1 MAMKTEKGQTAL
13 ELATEFIEGLKK
25 VKSGSE
31 DMNKLFDA
39 FLELEKQ
46 PSPPQAIIDM
56 VTHVNHTE
64 FNALNAEVIQHLRPK
79 VSYVLLAWIAASSS
93 AIPDYI
99 NTMVGILATYFYST
113 HSKKEQMTL
122 QWYGETV
129 GKGKIINFR
138 GIWPWARVART
149 EKGKSIFISID
160 PKEIYIHQ

>member
-1 MAMKTEKGQTAL
+1 MAMKTAKGQTAL

-25 VKSGSE
+25 VESGSE

-39 FLELEKQ
+39 FLKLEQ
-46 PSPPQAIIDM
+46 LPAPPQAIVDM

-64 FNALNAEVIQHLRPK
+64 FNALDTDVIKHLRPK
-79 VSYVLLAWIAASSS
+79 MSYVLLAWIAASSS

-99 NTMVGILATYFYST
+99 NTMVGLLATYFYST

-122 QWYGETV
+122 QWLGETV

-138 GIWPWARVART
+138 GIWPWSRVSLT
-149 EKGKSIFISID
+149 DKGKSIFLSID
-160 PKEIYIHQ
+160 TKEIYIHQ